1 MNQEI
6 KVLHEILFA
15 NDGLYQYNEELAE
28 KIADVLSEYVMSK
41 DKKYMK
47 DFCEYELQV

>member
-1 MNQEI
+1 MNKEI

-28 KIADVLSEYVMSK
+28 KFDDIIFEYVMSK
-41 DKKYMK
+41 DTEYKKA
-47 DFCEYELQV
+47 FNEYELQV

>member
-1 MNQEI
+1 MNKEI

-28 KIADVLSEYVMSK
+28 KIADIVYDYVMSK
-41 DKKYMK
+41 DTEYKRA
-47 DFCEYELQV
+47 FNEYELQV

>member
-1 MNQEI
+1 MNKEI

-15 NDGLYQYNEELAE
+15 NDGLYQYNEALAE

>member
-1 MNQEI
+1 MNKEI

-28 KIADVLSEYVMSK
+28 KIADVLYDYVISRDEEY
-41 DKKYMK
+41 KKEFTK
-47 DFCEYELQV
+47 LQV